1 MGAPAI
7 TAPGTPEG
15 VKVDDGFASCFAFAL
30 LPNVSLWE
38 VETQMPGLD
47 GGDPIDN
54 TTHRNKKVRT
64 KAARKLYDV
73 GETQHTCR
81 YNKKTFEQIKASL
94 LNKPGA
100 ITQHFPDGVP
110 TSTESG
116 LGLGSSVS
124 YFGYIQKIDP
134 KPFKEGEPPEVEI
147 TVVTTNVDPSDGS
160 EAVPV
165 MNEI

>member
-7 TAPGTPEG
+7 TAPGTPTG

-30 LPNVSLWE
+30 LPGVSLWE
-38 VETQMPGLD
+38 VETQLPSMD

-64 KAARKLYDV
+64 KAPRKLVDF
-73 GETQHTCR
+73 GETTHTCR
-81 YNKKTFEQIKASL
+81 YNKSTFGQLQATL

-100 ITQHFPDGVP
+100 ITQHFPDGTP

-124 YFGYIQKIDP
+124 YFGYIQKADF
-134 KPFKEGEPPEVEI
+134 KPFKEGEPPEVDI
-147 TVVTTNVDPSDGS
+147 TVCCTNVDPSDGS
-160 EAVPV
+160 EAPPVP
-165 MNEI
+165 NEV

>member
-15 VKVDDGFASCFAFAL
+15 IKVDDGFASCFAFAL

-38 VETQMPGLD
+38 VETQLPSLD
-47 GGDPIDN
+47 GGDPIDT

-64 KAARKLYDV
+64 KAPRKLVEV
-73 GETQHTCR
+73 GESQHTCR
-81 YNKKTFEQIKASL
+81 YNKKTFGQLQATL

-100 ITQHFPDGVP
+100 YTQHYPDGIP

-116 LGLGSSVS
+116 LGLGSSYS
-124 YFGYIQKIDP
+124 AFGYISKAD
-134 KPFKEGEPPEVEI
+134 FKAFKNGEPPEVEI
-147 TVVTTNVDPSDGS
+147 TLVTTSTDPSDGS
-160 EAVPV
+160 ESAPV
-165 MNEI
+165 FNEV

>member
-1 MGAPAI
+1 MSAPAI

-15 VKVDDGFASCFAFAL
+15 VKVDDGFAACIAFAL

-38 VETQMPGLD
+38 IETQLPSLD

-64 KAARKLYDV
+64 KAARKLVDY
-73 GETQHTCR
+73 GETTHTCR
-81 YNKKTFEQIKASL
+81 YNKKTFGQLQASL

-100 ITQHFPDGVP
+100 ITEHYPDGVP
-110 TSTESG
+110 TSSESG
-116 LGLGSSVS
+116 LGLGSSCS
-124 YFGYIQKIDP
+124 YFGYVSKADF
-134 KPFKEGEPPEVEI
+134 KAFKEGEPPEVDI

-160 EAVPV
+160 EAAPV
-165 MNEI
+165 FTEV